1 MRLVENEKVELKEI
15 YIPEIKKEVIA
26 FANSFGG
33 VVYIGVTDDG
43 TTVGLEDVDETML
56 QLTNALRES
65 IRPDITMCTHA
76 AVIEMEGKDII
87 VLTISEGVRKP
98 YYLRDKGMKPSG
110 VYLRQGTSS
119 VQASEDAIRDMIKLA
134 DGDSFEEMRALEQE
148 LHFDAIATEFR
159 ARNLAF
165 EPQQQKNLGL
175 LDVDNLYTNLA
186 LLVSEECK
194 HSIKL
199 AVFQGVD
206 KSEFKDRKQFCGSIF
221 TQLNEAYNAIDIY
234 NGTKA
239 QFDKLLRV
247 DCRDY
252 PEQAIREALL
262 NAIVHRDYS
271 FSGSISINIYQDRI
285 EFISLGG
292 LVAGLSIEAVLMGA
306 SQPRNEKLAA
316 LFYRMKLIES
326 YGIGIGKII
335 GAYKDES
342 VKPTFETAQGAFRV
356 ILPNMNVTTNVSI
369 AQTVE
374 VGKVHALVLD
384 YLEKHIRI
392 TRQELETLLAIKT
405 TRASIILKEMLA
417 LGYLEK
423 VGNGKNISYIK
434 KNT

>member
-1 MRLVENEKVELKEI
+1 
-15 YIPEIKKEVIA
+15 
-26 FANSFGG
+26 
-33 VVYIGVTDDG
+33 
-43 TTVGLEDVDETML
+43 
-56 QLTNALRES
+56 
-65 IRPDITMCTHA
+65 
-76 AVIEMEGKDII
+76 
-87 VLTISEGVRKP
+87 
-98 YYLRDKGMKPSG
+98 
-110 VYLRQGTSS
+110 
-119 VQASEDAIRDMIKLA
+119 
-134 DGDSFEEMRALEQE
+134 MRALEQE
-148 LHFDAIATEFR
+148 LHFDAVQAEFN

-165 EPQQQKNLGL
+165 ELQQQKNLGL
-175 LDVDNLYTNLA
+175 IDADDLYTNLA

-206 KSEFKDRKQFCGSIF
+206 KSEFKDRKEFSGSIF
-221 TQLNEAYNAIDIY
+221 TQLNEVYTAIDLH

-239 QFDKLLRV
+239 QFEKLLRV

-252 PEQAIREALL
+252 PEQAIREVLL

-271 FSGSISINIYQDRI
+271 FSGSISINIYQDRM

-292 LVAGLSIEAVLMGA
+292 LVAGLSIDAVLMGA

-335 GAYKDES
+335 GAYKDAR
-342 VKPTFETAQGAFRV
+342 VKPTLETAQGAFRV
-356 ILPNMNVTTNVSI
+356 ILPNMNVTANAPITPI
-369 AQTVE
+369 AE
-374 VGKVHALVLD
+374 LEKAHALVFD
-384 YLEKHIRI
+384 YLEKRPRI
-392 TRQELETLLAIKT
+392 TRKELETLLAIKT

-423 VGNGKNISYIK
+423 VGNGKNISYAK